1 MPIRPVPRA
10 RLAVVLGLVA
20 AAAAAL
26 TARGPADHEDAR
38 ISWPT
43 PSATATFAPVLL
55 AAHSPQTIEVLVP
68 CATIVGA
75 TDPVEVFGSTRS
87 VTVPD
92 RLTVVARA
100 AALEVRV
107 GEEVLVTS
115 ASPPGACT
123 FRLTIDSAGF
133 GDAAWVLR
141 RDDVLV
147 GEGATTPPVVSGFAT
162 AIAPAESGVQVG
174 ITTRDASSHPSGRQW
189 VGLGVAIVAAAAS
202 IALLRRGPRA
212 GREPASRAVRAT
224 RATRWID
231 AVVVSATLAW
241 WFLGPWYFDDG
252 WLMATVRA
260 RAGSG
265 SFGNYFDT
273 LGAQMPLGFA
283 HHVLLWPFATL
294 DAPFLLWRVVPVAAS
309 LVTWVLVRRLHE
321 SADAAGS
328 PSLASQVTLAAA
340 HLVATFAW
348 TITLRPE
355 PMVALASVVALTAA
369 HRFRA
374 GAGAR
379 AVLVAVVAP
388 VVATTMHP
396 SGIVAFA
403 PLLLVVR
410 PLWSRRRDGVL
421 RREVVAVL
429 ATTAAVGLVLLFA
442 DTDLARWRVDR
453 GLFAGDGFHSRGVA
467 DEPDRYR
474 DLLANGTLPQLASVL
489 VAAVAL
495 AVGLLSR
502 LGRTARGP
510 ARRRGAL
517 PAPGQVGVLAAGVVL
532 LAFTPSK
539 WIYHFGSL
547 GAIATLALAGH
558 VASVDRD
565 DRGSARGF
573 RVLTPVLL
581 AFVGARAFR
590 DLHDPQYFLQIG
602 IRRPDVLGHV
612 LLWLAVLGVVVVGAR
627 SRRALTRWSFAGVLV
642 PVATCSL
649 LLFAVLPAIDGP
661 PWSTGRALLDDLA
674 HGGCPITDTIE
685 VTDLAAGRA
694 LTPRRGGPA
703 DGGARFA
710 TDGADDLVVTLR
722 SRGDEGR
729 GGDAVGASLRV
740 TWQQDQGDAL
750 GTWNPLTIALP
761 PLGASAYGPAPVQ
774 RHIRLAHDTGRPAP
788 ANTVR
793 LDVASDGD
801 VWTVESV
808 TAVSATSLRAVLADR
823 TALVSPPEL
832 PLLRCTPP
840 PVVHDGIAD
849 APDVVIGF
857 ERREGIIEIPE
868 IGSPTGPWYLAGD
881 AYDQQVRLAWTGVT
895 DPFAVTILRTV
906 DREPLAFTVSTGR

>member
-1 MPIRPVPRA
+1 MPVCSIPRA
-10 RLAVVLGLVA
+10 RCAVALGLVA

-26 TARGPADHEDAR
+26 AVRGPAHPDHAR

-43 PSATATFAPVLL
+43 SSATTAFAPVLL
-55 AAHSPQTIEVLVP
+55 AAHSPQAIEVLVP
-68 CATIVGA
+68 CATVAGA
-75 TDPVEVFGSTRS
+75 TAAVEVHGSTRET
-87 VTVPD
+87 TVPD
-92 RLTVVARA
+92 RLSVVVLAGS
-100 AALEVRV
+100 LEVRV
-107 GEEVLVTS
+107 GEQLLVQAPAGPAAPLGDTC
-115 ASPPGACT
+115 A
-123 FRLTIDSAGF
+123 FRLAMDSAGF
-133 GDAAWVLR
+133 GDATWALWR
-141 RDDVLV
+141 GDVLV

-162 AIAPAESGVQVG
+162 AMVPAESGVQVR
-174 ITTRDASSHPSGRQW
+174 ITTRAGSSRPSARQW
-189 VGLGVAIVAAAAS
+189 AWLGIAIAAGAGS
-202 IALLRRGPRA
+202 IASVRRGPRA
-212 GREPASRAVRAT
+212 GRDPAPRVMRTT
-224 RATRWID
+224 RRID
-231 AVVVSATLAW
+231 AVVGAATLAW

-260 RAGSG
+260 RDGSG

-283 HHVLLWPFATL
+283 HHVLLLPFAVL
-294 DAPFLLWRVVPVAAS
+294 DAPFLLWRLVPVTAS
-309 LVTWVLVRRLHE
+309 LVTWVLVRRLHD
-321 SADAAGS
+321 SADAAVS

-348 TITLRPE
+348 SITLRPE
-355 PMVALASVVALTAA
+355 PMVALLSVVALTAA

-410 PLWSRRRDGVL
+410 PLWSRRHDEVL

-429 ATTAAVGLVLLFA
+429 ATAAAVGLVLLFA

-453 GLFAGDGFHSRGVA
+453 GLFAGDGFHSRGVT

-495 AVGLLSR
+495 ATGLLAR
-502 LGRTARGP
+502 HGRTAR
-510 ARRRGAL
+510 RRDRRSGAL
-517 PAPGQVGVLAAGVVL
+517 PPPGHVGVLAAGVVL

-547 GAIATLALAGH
+547 GAIATLAIAGH

-565 DRGSARGF
+565 VRGSARWF
-573 RVLTPVLL
+573 RMLTPVLL
-581 AFVGARAFR
+581 ALVGARAFR

-602 IRRPDVLGHV
+602 IRRPEVLGYPLV
-612 LLWLAVLGVVVVGAR
+612 WLAVLGVVVVGPR

-661 PWSTGRALLDDLA
+661 SWSAGRALLDDLVR
-674 HGGCPITDTIE
+674 GSCPITDTIE
-685 VTDLAAGRA
+685 VTDLAAGRPLA
-694 LTPRRGGPA
+694 PRGSSTG
-703 DGGARFA
+703 RFA
-710 TDGADDLVVTLR
+710 TEGADDLVVALR
-722 SRGDEGR
+722 FRGDEGR
-729 GGDAVGASLRV
+729 GADAVGVSLRV

-750 GTWNPLTIALP
+750 GTWTPFSIALP
-761 PLGASAYGPAPVQ
+761 PVGASVYGPAPSV
-774 RHIRLAHDTGRPAP
+774 RWIRLANDTGRPAA

-793 LDVASDGD
+793 LDVTSDGD
-801 VWTVESV
+801 VWSVESV
-808 TAVSATSLRAVLADR
+808 TAVSASSLRAVLAGR

-832 PLLRCTPP
+832 PLLRCTTP

-857 ERREGIIEIPE
+857 ERHEGIIEIPE
-868 IGSPTGPWYLAGD
+868 VGSPTGPWYLAGD
-881 AYDQQVRLAWTGVT
+881 AYDQELRLAWTGVA
-895 DPFAVTILRTV
+895 DPFAVTILRAV